1 MKVVLTRVRSASV
14 SIAGEVVGAIGQGYL
29 LLAGFAPGDTAETV
43 SRMAEK
49 IHKLRIFE
57 DEGGKTNLSID
68 SVHGNVLSISQF
80 TLYGDLAG
88 GNRPSFFKAMDSH
101 EAERL
106 YLRFNDVLRSY
117 FPSLQEGRFGADME
131 VSSLNDGPFTL
142 VLDSEEL
149 FGGKR

>member
-29 LLAGFAPGDTAETV
+29 LLSGFAPGDTAETV

-106 YLRFNDVLRSY
+106 YLRFNDALRSY

>member
-29 LLAGFAPGDTAETV
+29 LLSGFAPGDTEQTV

-68 SVHGNVLSISQF
+68 SVRGNVLSISQF
-80 TLYGDLAG
+80 TLYGDLTG
-88 GNRPSFFKAMDSH
+88 GNRPSFFKAMDPH

-106 YLRFNDVLRSY
+106 YLRFNDALRSY
-117 FPSLQEGRFGADME
+117 FPSLQEGRFGVDME

>member
-106 YLRFNDVLRSY
+106 YLRFNDALRSY

>member
-29 LLAGFAPGDTAETV
+29 LLSGFASGDTAETV